1 MGAAT
6 REGGLEQL
14 VLKENE
20 LVLVSDE
27 LGDIA
32 EGRRRLGLY
41 YRDTRYLSLFDLTI
55 NSQKPRLMASSSQQ
69 NYACDIQLA
78 SPTVELPNG
87 NAARARTISIHRS
100 RFLKDG
106 LQERIT
112 LHNYNPFPVPLEL
125 TLVFGSDFWDIF
137 EVRGLEREKRG
148 TITQPVF
155 ADSRLN
161 FSYSGLDGLKRS
173 TEIVFDTTPSK
184 WEVEGA
190 TRLLVQ
196 RASTFLPE
204 ATAVTKMTLV
214 RPPSATVT
222 WNLNLEPMEPLSL
235 TFLILVA
242 EGETVTKVTPFE
254 HGLSGLRQSYQDWLG
269 QCAQIQT
276 DNQLFN
282 RLLERSILDLR
293 LLLEQ
298 TPEGQVPAAGIPWFC
313 CVFGPDSLITSLQ
326 TLMLN
331 PNIAIHTLR
340 HLAKHQGTK
349 VDPWHDEEPGKI
361 VHEIRKGELARTG
374 EIPHSAYYGSVDAT
388 PLFLILFAETMK
400 WLDDDDLFREILPA
414 AKLALEWMNR
424 YGDIDGDGYLEYL
437 SRSTGGIRDQG
448 WKDSRGAISYDDGTP
463 VAPPIALAE
472 VQGYAYRAMK
482 EMAELLERKGEPEL
496 ARSLTQRARALKES
510 FNRDFWL
517 EEQRYFAHALD
528 SQKKA
533 AQTVSSNVGHCLFC
547 DIIDEEKA
555 KYVVTRLT
563 SAEMACG
570 WGIRTLSSRALRFN
584 PMSYRNGSVW
594 PHDNSLIAAGMK
606 RYGYHWEV
614 EEITSQLF
622 DASAFFSYNRLP
634 ELFGGFYRNRDAYS
648 IPAVHPASCSPQ
660 ACAAGSAFLLFQSM
674 LGLQVDA
681 AAKRIYLNP
690 RLPNWLQHASV
701 ENLRIGKKTLNLH
714 FDRRTPEEATRF
726 EISQNVA
733 GVEVVIP
740 PR

>member
-1 MGAAT
+1 VD
-6 REGGLEQL
+6 QL

-20 LVLVSDE
+20 LMLVSDE
-27 LGDIA
+27 LGDIP

-41 YRDTRYLSLFDLTI
+41 YRDTRYLSIFDLTI
-55 NSQKPRLMASSSQQ
+55 NSQRPRLMASSSQQ

-78 SPTVELPNG
+78 SPTIQLPNG
-87 NAARARTISIHRS
+87 NAARARTISINRS

-112 LHNYNPFPVPLEL
+112 IHNYNPFPVPLEL

-173 TEIVFDTTPSK
+173 TEIVFDTAPSK
-184 WEVEGA
+184 WEIEGA

-196 RASTFLPE
+196 RPSTFLPE
-204 ATAVTKMTLV
+204 ARDVARMTLV

-222 WNLNLEPMEPLSL
+222 WNLELEPMKPLSL
-235 TFLILVA
+235 TFHISVA
-242 EGETVTKVTPFE
+242 EGEPVTKVTPKVTTFE
-254 HGLSGLRQSYQDWLG
+254 HGLAGLRQSYQDWLG
-269 QCAQIQT
+269 QCTKIET
-276 DNQLFN
+276 DNQCFN
-282 RLLERSILDLR
+282 RILERSVLDLR
-293 LLLEQ
+293 LLMEQ
-298 TPEGQVPAAGIPWFC
+298 TPQGQVPAAGIPWFC
-313 CVFGPDSLITSLQ
+313 CLFGPDSLITSLQ

-349 VDPWHDEEPGKI
+349 VDPRRDEEPGKI
-361 VHEIRKGELARTG
+361 VHEMRKGELARTG

-437 SRSTGGIRDQG
+437 SRSTGGIGEPG
-448 WKDSRGAISYDDGTP
+448 WQDSRGAISHHDGTP
-463 VAPPIALAE
+463 VAPPIALVE

-482 EMAELLERKGEPEL
+482 EMAELLERKGENEL
-496 ARSLTQRARALKES
+496 AHSLTQRALALKES

-517 EEQRYFAHALD
+517 EDQRYFAHALD

-533 AQTVSSNVGHCLFC
+533 VESASSSVGHCLFHPPHQRR
-547 DIIDEEKA
+547 DGL
-555 KYVVTRLT
+555 RL
-563 SAEMACG
+563 G
-570 WGIRTLSSRALRFN
+570 H
-584 PMSYRNGSVW
+584 
-594 PHDNSLIAAGMK
+594 PHLK
-606 RYGYHWEV
+606 
-614 EEITSQLF
+614 Q
-622 DASAFFSYNRLP
+622 P
-634 ELFGGFYRNRDAYS
+634 
-648 IPAVHPASCSPQ
+648 SP
-660 ACAAGSAFLLFQSM
+660 
-674 LGLQVDA
+674 
-681 AAKRIYLNP
+681 
-690 RLPNWLQHASV
+690 
-701 ENLRIGKKTLNLH
+701 
-714 FDRRTPEEATRF
+714 
-726 EISQNVA
+726 
-733 GVEVVIP
+733 
-740 PR
+740 